1 MRPLDPRLL
10 RRAHAARR
18 LLGADVAFGIA
29 TAILVLLQATLLAR
43 VIARSFE
50 GASLDDVSTELVL
63 LALLFAGRAVLAWAF
78 ELAGRRAATG
88 VLSQLRLE
96 LVEKRL
102 RHEPVALDGVESAE
116 IATLATHGIG
126 PLEAYFGRFLPQVVL
141 ALVVP
146 VAVLAWVIAIDV
158 TSALVMLVTLPL
170 VPVFMVVIGR
180 YTERKARAR
189 AQALALLATRFL
201 DVVRGLPTLRAYNR
215 SRAQADSLARA
226 GDDYRRT
233 TMQTLRVAFVSG
245 AVLEL
250 AATLG
255 IALVAVTD
263 RRSAHRRGHRVRGR
277 PDGPAPRSGAV
288 SAAARRR
295 RAVSRERGRHR
306 GGRAPA
312 RADGDDG
319 GGPRERTRRTATPT
333 NGSIVRLQGVSYG
346 YPARPGRVLDDVDL
360 ELLPGETVVLVGS
373 SGSGKSTL
381 GSIVLG
387 LLEPSAG
394 RVLRDGVESG
404 AEGLAAW
411 RHHVAW
417 VPQRPTLFTG
427 TVADNI
433 RLGDPDADDEHVRDA
448 ARRAEAS
455 AFIGDLPDG
464 YETVIGDGGRPLSA
478 GEAQRIALARA
489 FLRDARLVI
498 LDEPTANLDAVNA
511 EAVTEA
517 MSRLSEGRA
526 LLVIAHRPEL
536 ARNADRIVRLEA
548 GRLVDDRGRGGRLMW
563 RTLAGIV
570 RLARP
575 PAGWLAASV
584 LFGTLAVAFGIGLM
598 TSAGYLIASAAERP
612 AILSLTTVI
621 VAVRFFGLARPVAR
635 YLERVVSH
643 DLAFRVL
650 ARLRLRFYER
660 IEPLAPAGLDAYR
673 RGDLVSRMV
682 GDVDTLQTLYLRGLG
697 PPLVAS
703 LAGAAA
709 VGVAAAI
716 LPAAAIVLA
725 AGLLVEWR
733 RRRGRL
739 RPSRPRLRGQG
750 VCSGEAVRRARG
762 APSWRAGAR
771 RVRA

>member
-63 LALLFAGRAVLAWAF
+63 LALLFGGRAVLAWAF

-158 TSALVMLVTLPL
+158 TSALVMVLTLPL
-170 VPVFMVVIGR
+170 VPVFMAVIGR

-201 DVVRGLPTLRAYNR
+201 DVVRGLPTLRAFNR

-255 IALVAVTD
+255 IALVAVTIGVRLID
-263 RRSAHRRGHRVRGR
+263 GDIGFEAGLTVLLLAPELYLPLRSV
-277 PDGPAPRSGAV
+277 
-288 SAAARRR
+288 AAQYHA
-295 RAVSRERGRHR
+295 S
-306 GGRAPA
+306 
-312 RADGDDG
+312 ADGIAVGERLLELSETPEGDHV
-319 GGPRERTRRTATPT
+319 REVVPT
-333 NGSIVRLQGVSYG
+333 TSPNGSIVHLQGVSYG

-381 GSIVLG
+381 ASIVLG

-394 RVLRDGVESG
+394 RVLRDGVEQE
-404 AEGLAAW
+404 AETLTAW
-411 RHHVAW
+411 RQHVAW
-417 VPQRPTLFTG
+417 VPQRATLFTG

-433 RLGDPDADDEHVRDA
+433 RLGDPDADDERVRVA
-448 ARRAEAS
+448 AGLAGAA
-455 AFIGDLPDG
+455 AFVADLPYS
-464 YETVIGDGGRPLSA
+464 YETVVGDGGRPLSA

-517 MSRLSEGRA
+517 MSRLSEGRT

-536 ARNADRIVRLEA
+536 AQHADRIVRLEA
-548 GRLVDDRGRGGRLMW
+548 GRLVDDRGEM
-563 RTLAGIV
+563 
-570 RLARP
+570 
-575 PAGWLAASV
+575 
-584 LFGTLAVAFGIGLM
+584 GT
-598 TSAGYLIASAAERP
+598 
-612 AILSLTTVI
+612 
-621 VAVRFFGLARPVAR
+621 
-635 YLERVVSH
+635 
-643 DLAFRVL
+643 
-650 ARLRLRFYER
+650 
-660 IEPLAPAGLDAYR
+660 
-673 RGDLVSRMV
+673 
-682 GDVDTLQTLYLRGLG
+682 
-697 PPLVAS
+697 
-703 LAGAAA
+703 
-709 VGVAAAI
+709 
-716 LPAAAIVLA
+716 
-725 AGLLVEWR
+725 
-733 RRRGRL
+733 
-739 RPSRPRLRGQG
+739 
-750 VCSGEAVRRARG
+750 
-762 APSWRAGAR
+762 
-771 RVRA
+771 

>member
-1 MRPLDPRLL
+1 VRPLDPRLL

-43 VIARSFE
+43 VIARSFD
-50 GASLDDVSTELVL
+50 GASLDDVSTELLL
-63 LALLFAGRAVLAWAF
+63 LALLFGGRALLAWAF

-102 RHEPVALDGVESAE
+102 RDEPVALDGVESAE

-158 TSALVMLVTLPL
+158 TSALVMVLTLPL
-170 VPVFMVVIGR
+170 VPVFMAVIGR

-201 DVVRGLPTLRAYNR
+201 DVVRGLPTLRAFNR

-255 IALVAVTD
+255 IALVAVTIGVRLVD
-263 RRSAHRRGHRVRGR
+263 GNIGFEAGLTVLLLAPELYLPLRSV
-277 PDGPAPRSGAV
+277 
-288 SAAARRR
+288 AAQYHA
-295 RAVSRERGRHR
+295 S
-306 GGRAPA
+306 
-312 RADGDDG
+312 ADGLAVG
-319 GGPRERTRRTATPT
+319 ERLLQLTETTEVAHAREDLASATSP
-333 NGSIVRLQGVSYG
+333 NGSIVQLQGVSYA

-360 ELLPGETVVLVGS
+360 ELLPGETLVLVGS

-381 GSIVLG
+381 ASIVLG

-394 RVLRDGVESG
+394 RVLRDGVEKE
-404 AEGLAAW
+404 AETLTAW
-411 RHHVAW
+411 RQHVAW
-417 VPQRPTLFTG
+417 VPQRATLFTG

-433 RLGDPDADDEHVRDA
+433 RLGDRDADHEHVRA
-448 ARRAEAS
+448 AAGLAGAA
-455 AFIGDLPDG
+455 AFVADLPDG
-464 YETVIGDGGRPLSA
+464 YETVVGDGGRPLSA

-498 LDEPTANLDAVNA
+498 LDEPTANLDAANA
-511 EAVTEA
+511 EAVTDA
-517 MSRLSEGRA
+517 MSRLSEGRT

-548 GRLVDDRGRGGRLMW
+548 GRLVEDRG
-563 RTLAGIV
+563 
-570 RLARP
+570 
-575 PAGWLAASV
+575 
-584 LFGTLAVAFGIGLM
+584 
-598 TSAGYLIASAAERP
+598 
-612 AILSLTTVI
+612 
-621 VAVRFFGLARPVAR
+621 
-635 YLERVVSH
+635 VV
-643 DLAFRVL
+643 
-650 ARLRLRFYER
+650 
-660 IEPLAPAGLDAYR
+660 
-673 RGDLVSRMV
+673 
-682 GDVDTLQTLYLRGLG
+682 
-697 PPLVAS
+697 
-703 LAGAAA
+703 GA
-709 VGVAAAI
+709 
-716 LPAAAIVLA
+716 
-725 AGLLVEWR
+725 
-733 RRRGRL
+733 
-739 RPSRPRLRGQG
+739 
-750 VCSGEAVRRARG
+750 
-762 APSWRAGAR
+762 
-771 RVRA
+771 

>member
-1 MRPLDPRLL
+1 MPRFCGRPARTVLQADGRGIPTGATPVAGTDYDFREPRAIGDTKLDHGFTDLERDEDGLARVELTNPDSGVALTLWVDESYPYLMLFTGDRAGRGASRPRRRAHDLPAERVPERREPRRPRARRFRHEHVGHQPDDALARAPADPRLL

-29 TAILVLLQATLLAR
+29 TAILVLFQATLLAR

-63 LALLFAGRAVLAWAF
+63 LALLFAGRGVLAWAF

-255 IALVAVTD
+255 IALVAVTI
-263 RRSAHRRGHRVRGR
+263 GVRLI
-277 PDGPAPRSGAV
+277 DGDIGFEAGLTVLLLAPELYLPL
-288 SAAARRR
+288 
-295 RAVSRERGRHR
+295 RAVAAQYHAS
-306 GGRAPA
+306 
-312 RADGDDG
+312 ADGIAVGERLLELTETDG
-319 GGPRERTRRTATPT
+319 GCPRERRGAPATPRTAPSS
-333 NGSIVRLQGVSYG
+333 GSRGSRTR

-381 GSIVLG
+381 ASIVLG

-394 RVLRDGVESG
+394 RVLRDGVRARS
-404 AEGLAAW
+404 
-411 RHHVAW
+411 
-417 VPQRPTLFTG
+417 
-427 TVADNI
+427 
-433 RLGDPDADDEHVRDA
+433 
-448 ARRAEAS
+448 RRA
-455 AFIGDLPDG
+455 
-464 YETVIGDGGRPLSA
+464 
-478 GEAQRIALARA
+478 
-489 FLRDARLVI
+489 
-498 LDEPTANLDAVNA
+498 
-511 EAVTEA
+511 
-517 MSRLSEGRA
+517 
-526 LLVIAHRPEL
+526 
-536 ARNADRIVRLEA
+536 
-548 GRLVDDRGRGGRLMW
+548 
-563 RTLAGIV
+563 
-570 RLARP
+570 
-575 PAGWLAASV
+575 
-584 LFGTLAVAFGIGLM
+584 
-598 TSAGYLIASAAERP
+598 
-612 AILSLTTVI
+612 
-621 VAVRFFGLARPVAR
+621 
-635 YLERVVSH
+635 
-643 DLAFRVL
+643 
-650 ARLRLRFYER
+650 
-660 IEPLAPAGLDAYR
+660 
-673 RGDLVSRMV
+673 
-682 GDVDTLQTLYLRGLG
+682 
-697 PPLVAS
+697 
-703 LAGAAA
+703 
-709 VGVAAAI
+709 
-716 LPAAAIVLA
+716 
-725 AGLLVEWR
+725 
-733 RRRGRL
+733 
-739 RPSRPRLRGQG
+739 
-750 VCSGEAVRRARG
+750 
-762 APSWRAGAR
+762 
-771 RVRA
+771 

>member
-1 MRPLDPRLL
+1 VRPLDPRLL

-63 LALLFAGRAVLAWAF
+63 LALLFGGRAVLAWAF

-158 TSALVMLVTLPL
+158 TSALVMVLTLPL
-170 VPVFMVVIGR
+170 VPVFMAVIGR

-201 DVVRGLPTLRAYNR
+201 DVVRGLPTLRAFNR

-255 IALVAVTD
+255 IALVAVTIGVRLID
-263 RRSAHRRGHRVRGR
+263 GDIGFEAGLTVLLLAPELYLPLRSV
-277 PDGPAPRSGAV
+277 
-288 SAAARRR
+288 AAQYHA
-295 RAVSRERGRHR
+295 S
-306 GGRAPA
+306 
-312 RADGDDG
+312 ADGIAVGERLLELSETPEGDHV
-319 GGPRERTRRTATPT
+319 REVVPT
-333 NGSIVRLQGVSYG
+333 TSPNGSIVHLQGVSYG

-381 GSIVLG
+381 ASIVLG

-394 RVLRDGVESG
+394 RVLRDGVEQE
-404 AEGLAAW
+404 AETLTAW
-411 RHHVAW
+411 RQHVAW
-417 VPQRPTLFTG
+417 VPQRATLFTG

-433 RLGDPDADDEHVRDA
+433 RLGDPDADDERVRVA
-448 ARRAEAS
+448 AGLAGAA
-455 AFIGDLPDG
+455 AFVADLPYS
-464 YETVIGDGGRPLSA
+464 YETVVGDGGRPLSA

-517 MSRLSEGRA
+517 MSRLSEGRT

-536 ARNADRIVRLEA
+536 AQHADRIVRLEA
-548 GRLVDDRGRGGRLMW
+548 GRLVDDRGEM
-563 RTLAGIV
+563 
-570 RLARP
+570 
-575 PAGWLAASV
+575 
-584 LFGTLAVAFGIGLM
+584 GT
-598 TSAGYLIASAAERP
+598 
-612 AILSLTTVI
+612 
-621 VAVRFFGLARPVAR
+621 
-635 YLERVVSH
+635 
-643 DLAFRVL
+643 
-650 ARLRLRFYER
+650 
-660 IEPLAPAGLDAYR
+660 
-673 RGDLVSRMV
+673 
-682 GDVDTLQTLYLRGLG
+682 
-697 PPLVAS
+697 
-703 LAGAAA
+703 
-709 VGVAAAI
+709 
-716 LPAAAIVLA
+716 
-725 AGLLVEWR
+725 
-733 RRRGRL
+733 
-739 RPSRPRLRGQG
+739 
-750 VCSGEAVRRARG
+750 
-762 APSWRAGAR
+762 
-771 RVRA
+771 